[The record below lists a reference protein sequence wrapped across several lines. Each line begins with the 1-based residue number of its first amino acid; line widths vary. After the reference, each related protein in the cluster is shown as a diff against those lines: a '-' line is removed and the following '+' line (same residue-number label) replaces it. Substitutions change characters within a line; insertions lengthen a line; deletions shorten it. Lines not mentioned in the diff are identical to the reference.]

1 MSAARCSQ
9 VAGTAA
15 GLSRWRD
22 LLSMLVNDTVGSER
36 RFGDVGASLLAVLV
50 ASVLLAAVARRY
62 DVSAPLALVV
72 VGLAASLIPGFT
84 EIELDPELV
93 LYVLLPP
100 LLWSAG
106 LESSSVALRRNIRPI
121 GLLAVGLPLATT
133 FAVGYVAYKTVPE
146 LTVAAALTLGAIVAP
161 PDAVSA
167 TAVGRRLGLPRRIMT
182 LLGGESLL
190 NDATALTAY
199 KVALAAS
206 IGTAATWSSGLA
218 TFALAAVGGV
228 VVGVAL
234 GAMIAFIRWRL
245 DDPLVESAVGLVAPF
260 IIYLAAEQIHGS
272 GVLAVVVAA
281 LILGQKSTRASYAT
295 RLQDQAVWK
304 AAQLVLESFAFL
316 LIGLQLPKVI
326 SELKGITASVIAIS
340 SVSVLA
346 TVIVVRIVW
355 MYVFAYLPRRLS
367 SRLREREQTPTP
379 AQVFVVAWAG
389 MRGVVSLAA
398 AFGVPMTTL
407 SGAPFPGRPHLV
419 FLTFVVVIGTLLLH
433 GLTLPWLIKRLGV
446 QGDEAHTDAVAAAA
460 AQDKAARAAADRL
473 DELLAEEEVS
483 DVHERAADVLRG
495 WNTRRRN
502 SAWERLGRGAE
513 DIGESPASAFRRL
526 RLEML
531 AAERATFIAE
541 RDSGHIDDE
550 VLRSL
555 LHGLDLE
562 EATLNRV

>member
-1 MSAARCSQ
+1 
-9 VAGTAA
+9 
-15 GLSRWRD
+15 
-22 LLSMLVNDTVGSER
+22 
-36 RFGDVGASLLAVLV
+36 VGASLLAVLV
-50 ASVLLAAVARRY
+50 VSVILAAVARRH

-72 VGLAASLIPGFT
+72 AGLLAGLIPGFKQ
-84 EIELDPELV
+84 IQLNPELV

-106 LESSSVALRRNIRPI
+106 LESSYVALRRNIRPI

-167 TAVGRRLGLPRRIMT
+167 TAVGRRLGLPRQVMT

-199 KVALAAS
+199 KVSLAAA
-206 IGTAATWSSGLA
+206 IGTAATWGSGLA

-228 VVGVAL
+228 AMGVAL
-234 GAMIAFIRWRL
+234 GSVIAFIRWRL
-245 DDPLVESAVGLVAPF
+245 DDPVVESALGLVAPF
-260 IIYLAAEQIHGS
+260 IIYLAAEEIHGS

-295 RLQDQAVWK
+295 RLQDTAVWK
-304 AAQLVLESFAFL
+304 ALQLILESFAFL
-316 LIGLQLPKVI
+316 MIGLQLPMVV
-326 SELKGITASVIAIS
+326 SELAGISASVIAIS
-340 SVSVLA
+340 SVAVLA
-346 TVIVVRIVW
+346 TVIGVRLVW
-355 MYVFAYLPRRLS
+355 VFTFTYLPRMLFKGIRD
-367 SRLREREQTPTP
+367 REPAPPP

-398 AFGVPMTTL
+398 AFGVPMTTM
-407 SGAPFPGRPHLV
+407 SGAPFPGRPQLV

-433 GLTLPWLIKRLGV
+433 GLTLPWLIRRLGV
-446 QGDEAHTDAVAAAA
+446 RGDEAQTDAIAAAA
-460 AQDKAARAAADRL
+460 AQDKAARAAAERL
-473 DELLAEEEVS
+473 DEMLAEEEVT

-502 SAWERLGRGAE
+502 SAWERLGRDEEA
-513 DIGESPASAFRRL
+513 IGESPVSAFRRL

-541 RDSGHIDDE
+541 RDSGQIDDE
-550 VLRSL
+550 VLRDML
-555 LHGLDLE
+555 RGLDLE
-562 EATLNRV
+562 EATLNRG

>member
-1 MSAARCSQ
+1 M
-9 VAGTAA
+9 
-15 GLSRWRD
+15 
-22 LLSMLVNDTVGSER
+22 
-36 RFGDVGASLLAVLV
+36 GASLLAVLV
-50 ASVLLAAVARRY
+50 VSVLLAAVARHY
-62 DVSAPLALVV
+62 NVSAPLVLVV
-72 VGLAASLIPGFT
+72 AGLLAGLIPGFK
-84 EIELDPELV
+84 EIELSPALV

-106 LESSSVALRRNIRPI
+106 LESSYVALRRNIRPI

-133 FAVGYVAYKTVPE
+133 FAVGYVAYKIVPE
-146 LTVAAALTLGAIVAP
+146 LTIAAALTLGAIVAP

-167 TAVGRRLGLPRRIMT
+167 TAVGRRLGLPRRMMT

-199 KVALAAS
+199 KVSLAAA
-206 IGTAATWSSGLA
+206 IGAAATWSSGLA
-218 TFALAAVGGV
+218 TFALAAAGGV

-234 GAMIAFIRWRL
+234 GFLTAFIRWRL

-260 IIYLAAEQIHGS
+260 IIYLAAEEIHGS

-281 LILGQKSTRASYAT
+281 LILGQKSTRAGYAT
-295 RLQDQAVWK
+295 RLQDNAVWK
-304 AAQLVLESFAFL
+304 ALTLILESFAFL
-316 LIGLQLPKVI
+316 MIGLQLPMVVG
-326 SELKGITASVIAIS
+326 ELKGITAAVIAIS
-340 SVSVLA
+340 SVAVLA
-346 TVIVVRIVW
+346 TVILVRIFWIFVGT
-355 MYVFAYLPRRLS
+355 YLPRLLS
-367 SRLREREQTPTP
+367 KRVRDREP
-379 AQVFVVAWAG
+379 APRPAEVFVVAWAG

-407 SGAPFPGRPHLV
+407 SGAPFPGRPQLV

-433 GLTLPWLIKRLGV
+433 GLTLPWLIRRLGV
-446 QGDEAHTDAVAAAA
+446 QGDDARTDAIAAAA

-473 DELLAEEEVS
+473 DEVLAEEKAT

-502 SAWERLGRGAE
+502 SAWERLGRDE
-513 DIGESPASAFRRL
+513 EEIGESPVSAFRRL

-541 RDSGHIDDE
+541 RDSGQIDDQVLRE
-550 VLRSL
+550 VLR
-555 LHGLDLE
+555 GLDLE
-562 EATLNRV
+562 EATLNRG

>member
-1 MSAARCSQ
+1 
-9 VAGTAA
+9 
-15 GLSRWRD
+15 
-22 LLSMLVNDTVGSER
+22 
-36 RFGDVGASLLAVLV
+36 VGASLLAVLV
-50 ASVLLAAVARRY
+50 VSVLLAAVARHY

-72 VGLAASLIPGFT
+72 AGLLAGLIPGFK
-84 EIELDPELV
+84 EIELSPELV

-106 LESSSVALRRNIRPI
+106 LESSYVALRRNIRPI

-167 TAVGRRLGLPRRIMT
+167 TAVGRRLGLPRRMMT

-199 KVALAAS
+199 KVSLAAA
-206 IGTAATWSSGLA
+206 IGTAATWGHGVT

-228 VVGVAL
+228 AVGVAL
-234 GAMIAFIRWRL
+234 GALIAFIRWRL
-245 DDPLVESAVGLVAPF
+245 DDPLVESALGLVAPF

-281 LILGQKSTRASYAT
+281 LILGQKSTRAGYAT
-295 RLQDQAVWK
+295 RLQDTAVWK
-304 AAQLVLESFAFL
+304 AVQLVLESFAFL
-316 LIGLQLPKVI
+316 MIGLQLPTVVAELAGI
-326 SELKGITASVIAIS
+326 SARVIAFS
-340 SVSVLA
+340 SVAVLA
-346 TVIVVRIVW
+346 TVIVVRIIW
-355 MYVFAYLPRRLS
+355 VFVFTYLPRILFKGI
-367 SRLREREQTPTP
+367 REREPAPPP

-398 AFGVPMTTL
+398 AFGVPLTTM
-407 SGAPFPGRPHLV
+407 SGAPFPGRPQLV

-433 GLTLPWLIKRLGV
+433 GLTLPWLIRRLGV
-446 QGDEAHTDAVAAAA
+446 QGDDARTDAIAAAA

-473 DELLAEEEVS
+473 DEVLAEEDVTN
-483 DVHERAADVLRG
+483 VHERAADVLRG

-502 SAWERLGRGAE
+502 SAWERLGRDE
-513 DIGESPASAFRRL
+513 EEIGESPVSAFRRL

-541 RDSGHIDDE
+541 RDSGQIDDQVLRE
-550 VLRSL
+550 VLR
-555 LHGLDLE
+555 GLDLE
-562 EATLNRV
+562 EATLNRG

>member
-1 MSAARCSQ
+1 M
-9 VAGTAA
+9 
-15 GLSRWRD
+15 
-22 LLSMLVNDTVGSER
+22 
-36 RFGDVGASLLAVLV
+36 GASLLAVLV
-50 ASVLLAAVARRY
+50 VSVLLAAVARRY

-72 VGLAASLIPGFT
+72 AGLAGSLIPGFKQ
-84 EIELDPELV
+84 IELAPELV

-106 LESSSVALRRNIRPI
+106 LESSYHAMRRNIRPI

-133 FAVGYVAYKTVPE
+133 FAVGWVAYKTVPE

-167 TAVGRRLGLPRRIMT
+167 TAIGRRLGLPRRVMT

-199 KVALAAS
+199 KVSLAAA
-206 IGTAATWSSGLA
+206 IGTAATWRAGLE
-218 TFALAAVGGV
+218 TFALAAAGGV

-234 GAMIAFIRWRL
+234 GAIIIWIRWRL
-245 DDPLVESAVGLVAPF
+245 DDPLVESALGLVAPF

-281 LILGQKSTRASYAT
+281 LMLGQKSTHASYAT
-295 RLQDQAVWK
+295 RLQDNAVWK
-304 AAQLVLESFAFL
+304 AVQLVLESFAFL
-316 LIGLQLPKVI
+316 MIGLQLPTVV
-326 SELKGITASVIAIS
+326 SELAGISASVIAIS
-340 SVSVLA
+340 SAAVLA
-346 TVIVVRIVW
+346 TVIIVRIVW
-355 MYVFAYLPRRLS
+355 VYVFAYLPRILFKHI
-367 SRLREREQTPTP
+367 REREPAPTA

-398 AFGVPMTTL
+398 AFGVPMTTM
-407 SGAPFPGRPHLV
+407 SGAPFPGRPQLV

-433 GLTLPWLIKRLGV
+433 GLTLPWLIRRLGV
-446 QGDEAHTDAVAAAA
+446 QGDDARTDALAMAA

-473 DELLAEEEVS
+473 DEVLDASETT
-483 DVHERAADVLRG
+483 DVHERAADVLRS

-502 SAWERLGRGAE
+502 SAWERLGRDDH

-541 RDSGHIDDE
+541 RDSGRIDDE
-550 VLRSL
+550 VLRSVL
-555 LHGLDLE
+555 QGLDLE
-562 EATLNRV
+562 EATLNRK